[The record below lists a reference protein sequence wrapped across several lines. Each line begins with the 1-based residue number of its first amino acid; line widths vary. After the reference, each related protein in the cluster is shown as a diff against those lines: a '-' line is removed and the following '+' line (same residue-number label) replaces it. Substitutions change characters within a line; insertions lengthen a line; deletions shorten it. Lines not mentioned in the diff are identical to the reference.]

1 MTPCPN
7 CGSENTEGARF
18 CSTCGHSL
26 LTRVAVEERRHV
38 TAFFADLVAS
48 TALSN
53 RLDPEVVR
61 NVVSGFFERATA
73 EIRRH
78 GGSVEKFSGD
88 AVMALFGL
96 QQAHEDD
103 PERAVRAAFAARDA
117 LAELAPAAADRHG
130 IVLQVRI
137 GIEAGEVV
145 VGDPFGGATMATGDP
160 LNLAARLEQHAAPG
174 EIVVGPAVHAA
185 TVRAI
190 AYEPAGAWEL
200 QGKAEAVEAWRALQ
214 PMAEPGDA
222 RGIEGHEA
230 PLTGRSE
237 EIALLRDAARRT
249 RGDSK
254 AILFTIIGLPGV
266 GKSRLVRELGAELRA
281 DGWSVLRGRCLPYGE
296 GITYWP
302 IAEIVRDLA
311 EIDPQMTGAEA
322 LVKLEAAS
330 PDPETAN
337 RLALAIG
344 LESTATSGE
353 GLDRD
358 IAFAFR
364 RLVETATATAPVLL
378 VVEDIHWAETP
389 LLDLL
394 EYVATW
400 ARERPILILCLAR
413 PDLFELR
420 PGWGSGR
427 MEASRLQLEPLTRDQ
442 TAELVRALLQVEGLP
457 AALREQVLD
466 RAEGNPLFVEE
477 TIRMLIERGAVIER
491 DGRWVAAESISEIE
505 VPESIEALI
514 RARLDALPRDERSV
528 LQGASVIGRVF
539 QLSAVAT
546 LIEEPV
552 ERQLEQAVLRDI
564 VSEEVAPDPSYR
576 FKHIAI
582 RDVAYATLPKAR
594 RAELHRRVVDW
605 LTGWAGDRLA
615 EFVEIEAYHL
625 EQAALLTRELDG
637 SADPDLVRRA
647 VASLR
652 QSADKAESR
661 GDPRGL
667 VGFAER
673 ALELD
678 PPPGELRLEL
688 ETMLAEGYFQRGDV
702 SRAAQLGARVAAEAE
717 AIGRRDLRGRMLLL
731 MAHEVWIGPGHASDK
746 NRAMILLADA
756 VEDLHAAGDL
766 AHEAEVRIFQAYDGW
781 WDGDVEKA
789 ATAWGQAA
797 DVARQAGDA
806 GRETR
811 ALIMESRA
819 RWSLGQLP
827 EMEALTRRA
836 TELAPTTSRL
846 TQSKVWVTEADRLW
860 DSGADLERARSMFA
874 DAYQVAEEA
883 DDFAARYIALGD
895 LARTSYEAGDL
906 DAAASLLEE
915 VVEMVESVHHLGW
928 IPEAQRQL
936 AQVLLEMGDVDGAEV
951 HALRAIEVVAPDDT
965 FSVAS
970 SKMALGRVRDQQGRP
985 LEAAELLTEAVD
997 IGHRIGF
1004 LSQQPEFDLAL
1015 GVFQL
1020 ANGRSAEGEATL
1032 AVVRRQVTELYGPKS
1047 PSLGFVDRQEAAA
1060 RARATARPEDARN

>member
-1 MTPCPN
+1 MNCPN

-48 TALSN
+48 TALSD

-61 NVVSGFFERATA
+61 GVVSRYFERAAA
-73 EIRRH
+73 EIRGF

-88 AVMALFGL
+88 AVMAVFGL

-103 PERAVRAAFAARDA
+103 PERAVRAAFAVRDA
-117 LAELAPAAADRHG
+117 LAELAPDAEARHG
-130 IVLQVRI
+130 IQLQVRI

-160 LNLAARLEQHAAPG
+160 LNIAARLEQHAQPG
-174 EIVVGPAVHAA
+174 EIVVGPAVHAV
-185 TVRAI
+185 TSRAI
-190 AYEPAGAWEL
+190 AYEPAGAWEVH
-200 QGKAEAVEAWRALQ
+200 GKAEAVEAWRALR

-222 RGIEGHEA
+222 RGIEGHQA
-230 PLTGRSE
+230 PLTGRDE
-237 EIALLRDAARRT
+237 ELAVLRDAARRT
-249 RGDSK
+249 RGDNK

-266 GKSRLVRELGAELRA
+266 GKSRLVRELSAELQA

-311 EIDPQMTGAEA
+311 SIDPQMTGAEA
-322 LVKLEAAS
+322 LARLEAAS

-364 RLVETATATAPVLL
+364 RLVETATATAPVLI

-442 TAELVRALLQVEGLP
+442 TADLVRALLQVEGLP
-457 AALREQVLD
+457 DALREQVLD

-477 TIRMLIERGAVIER
+477 TIRMLIERGAVIEQ
-491 DGRWVAAESISEIE
+491 DGRWVAAASIGEIE

-514 RARLDALPRDERSV
+514 RARLDALPREERTV

-546 LIEEPV
+546 LVEEPV
-552 ERQLEQAVLRDI
+552 EHQLEQAVLRDI
-564 VSEEVAPDPSYR
+564 VSEEAAPDPSYR
-576 FKHIAI
+576 FKHIVI

-594 RAELHRRVVDW
+594 RADLHQRVVDW

-625 EQAALLTRELDG
+625 EQAALLTRELEG
-637 SADPDLVRRA
+637 SADPNLVRRA
-647 VASLR
+647 VEALR
-652 QSADKAESR
+652 QSADKAESH

-673 ALELD
+673 ALALD
-678 PPPGELRLEL
+678 PPAGEPRLEL
-688 ETMLAEGYFQRGDV
+688 EMLLAEGYWQRGDAG
-702 SRAAQLGARVAAEAE
+702 RAATLGASVAAEAE
-717 AIGRRDLRGRMLLL
+717 ALGRRDLRGRALMLV
-731 MAHEVWIGPGHASDK
+731 AQDVWIGRGEGSDK
-746 NRAMILLADA
+746 GRAMAMLAEA
-756 VEDLHAAGDL
+756 VEDLHTAGDL

-781 WDGDVEKA
+781 WDGDVERA
-789 ATAWGQAA
+789 AAAWGEAA
-797 DVARQAGDA
+797 AVAREAGDA

-811 ALIMESRA
+811 ALIMQGRA
-819 RWSLGQLP
+819 HAALGELS
-827 EMEALTRRA
+827 EVEALTRRA
-836 TELAPTTSRL
+836 SELAPTTSRL
-846 TQSKVWVTEADRLW
+846 TQSKVWVIEADRLW
-860 DSGADLERARSMFA
+860 DTGADLERAQSLAA

-883 DDFAARYIALGD
+883 DDFAARYTALTH
-895 LARTSYEAGDL
+895 LALTRYQAGNL
-906 DAAASLLEE
+906 ETAAALYERC
-915 VVEMVESVHHLGW
+915 VEMVEAAGHPGW

-936 AQVLLEMGDVDGAEV
+936 AQVLVDTGDIAGAEV
-951 HALRAIEVVAPDDT
+951 HALRAVEVVLPGDVY
-965 FSVAS
+965 SVAS
-970 SKMALGRVRDQQGRP
+970 SKMALGTVRDHQGRTA
-985 LEAAELLTEAVD
+985 EAARLLGEAVE
-997 IGHRIGF
+997 IAHRMTF
-1004 LSQQPEFDLAL
+1004 RSQQHEFDLAL
-1015 GVFQL
+1015 GAFQL
-1020 ANGRSAEGEATL
+1020 ANGQAGAGEATL
-1032 AVVRRQVTELYGPKS
+1032 AGVRQQVTELFGPKS
-1047 PSLGFVDRQEAAA
+1047 PLLGFVDRQEAAA
-1060 RARATARPEDARN
+1060 RTRAAGATA

>member
-1 MTPCPN
+1 M
-7 CGSENTEGARF
+7 
-18 CSTCGHSL
+18 
-26 LTRVAVEERRHV
+26 TRVAVEERRHV

-48 TALSN
+48 TALSD

-73 EIRRH
+73 EIRRN

-103 PERAVRAAFAARDA
+103 PERAVRAAFAVRDA
-117 LAELAPAAADRHG
+117 LAELAPEAATRHG
-130 IVLQVRI
+130 ITLQVRI

-160 LNLAARLEQHAAPG
+160 LNLAARLEQRAAPG

-185 TVRAI
+185 TARAV

-200 QGKAEAVEAWRALQ
+200 HGKAEAVEAWRALRTT
-214 PMAEPGDA
+214 AEPGDA
-222 RGIEGHEA
+222 RGIEGHQA
-230 PLTGRSE
+230 PLTGRDE
-237 EIALLRDAARRT
+237 ELALLRDAARRT
-249 RGDSK
+249 RTDNK

-266 GKSRLVRELGAELRA
+266 GKSRLVRELSAELRA

-311 EIDPQMTGAEA
+311 GIGPQMSGAEA
-322 LVKLEAAS
+322 LAKLEAAC

-337 RLALAIG
+337 RLALAMG

-364 RLVETATATAPVLL
+364 RLLETATANAPVLL

-420 PGWGSGR
+420 PGWGAGR

-457 AALREQVLD
+457 PSLREQVLD

-477 TIRMLIERGAVIER
+477 TIRMLIERGAVVER
-491 DGRWVAAESISEIE
+491 DGRWVAAESISDIE

-546 LIEEPV
+546 LVDEPV

-564 VSEEVAPDPSYR
+564 VSEEIAPDPSYR

-605 LTGWAGDRLA
+605 LTEWAGDRLP

-625 EQAALLTRELDG
+625 EQAALLTRELEG
-637 SADPDLVRRA
+637 RADPELVHA
-647 VASLR
+647 GVAALR
-652 QSADKAESR
+652 LSAEKAESR
-661 GDPRGL
+661 SDARG
-667 VGFAER
+667 VVAFVER
-673 ALELD
+673 ALALE
-678 PPPGELRLEL
+678 PGEIEERLEL
-688 ETMLAEGYFQRGDV
+688 ETLLAEAHGHRGDTA
-702 SRAAQLGARVAAEAE
+702 RAAELGERVIEGALGL
-717 AIGRRDLRGRMLLL
+717 GRRDLLGRARLVVANSVWLGRGDAPNKSRGVALLREAISDL
-731 MAHEVWIGPGHASDK
+731 RAVGDRTHE
-746 NRAMILLADA
+746 ADA
-756 VEDLHAAGDL
+756 VFWLG
-766 AHEAEVRIFQAYDGW
+766 YDGW
-781 WDGDVEKA
+781 WDGDPA
-789 ATAWGQAA
+789 AAAPAWEEALA
-797 DVARQAGDA
+797 LAHDAGDA
-806 GRETR
+806 GREIR
-811 ALIMESRA
+811 AALRLVLVADILGDRDRA
-819 RWSLGQLP
+819 HRYL
-827 EMEALTRRA
+827 EHA
-836 TELAPTTSRL
+836 TELAPATSRVSQADVWRVQAGRLYFDDGDRAAGERLYGDAL
-846 TQSKVWVTEADRLW
+846 TI
-860 DSGADLERARSMFA
+860 
-874 DAYQVAEEA
+874 AEEA
-883 DDFAARYIALGD
+883 DDFDGRYVSMNGLRDIAWV
-895 LARTSYEAGDL
+895 AGDL
-906 DAAASLLEE
+906 PTAIGWAEKSVVLVEE
-915 VVEMVESVHHLGW
+915 AQHGGW
-928 IPEAQRQL
+928 LPEAHRYL
-936 AQVLLEMGDVDGAEV
+936 AQILAEVGDLPLAEV
-951 HALRAIEVVAPDDT
+951 HALRGIETVADDDV

-970 SKMALGRVRDQQGRP
+970 TKMALGVVRDAQGR
-985 LEAAELLTEAVD
+985 AAEAGDLLVEAVR
-997 IGHRIGF
+997 IARGLTFHR
-1004 LSQQPEFDLAL
+1004 QMVEFEVPL

-1020 ANGRSAEGEATL
+1020 ANGMTGEGEQTLTEARAT
-1032 AVVRRQVTELYGPKS
+1032 AVRFSGAATPIVDWIDRR
-1047 PSLGFVDRQEAAA
+1047 EAAA
-1060 RARATARPEDARN
+1060 RARAATR

>member
-1 MTPCPN
+1 MI
-7 CGSENTEGARF
+7 
-18 CSTCGHSL
+18 
-26 LTRVAVEERRHV
+26 TRVAVEERRHV
-38 TAFFADLVAS
+38 TALFADLVAS
-48 TALSN
+48 TSLSD

-61 NVVSGFFERATA
+61 GVVSRYFERAAA
-73 EIRRH
+73 EIRGF

-88 AVMALFGL
+88 AVMAVFGL

-103 PERAVRAAFAARDA
+103 PERAVRAAFAVRDA
-117 LAELAPAAADRHG
+117 LAELAPDAAARHG
-130 IVLQVRI
+130 IELQVRI

-160 LNLAARLEQHAAPG
+160 LNLAARLEQHAQPG
-174 EIVVGPAVHAA
+174 EIIVGPAVHAA
-185 TVRAI
+185 TSRAI
-190 AYEPAGAWEL
+190 AYEPAGAWEVH
-200 QGKAEAVEAWRALQ
+200 GKAEAVEAWRALQ
-214 PMAEPGDA
+214 ATAEPGDA

-266 GKSRLVRELGAELRA
+266 GKSRLVRELSAELRT
-281 DGWSVLRGRCLPYGE
+281 DGWSIMRGRCLPYGE

-302 IAEIVRDLA
+302 IAEIVRDMA
-311 EIDPQMTGAEA
+311 GIGPQMSGAKA
-322 LVKLEAAS
+322 LATLEAAS

-337 RLALAIG
+337 RLALAMG
-344 LESTATSGE
+344 LESTSTSGE

-420 PGWGSGR
+420 PGWGAGR
-427 MEASRLQLEPLTRDQ
+427 MEATRLQLEPLTREQ
-442 TAELVRALLQVEGLP
+442 TADLVRALLQVEGLP
-457 AALREQVLD
+457 DALREQVLD

-477 TIRMLIERGAVIER
+477 TIRMLIERGAVIEQ
-491 DGRWVAAESISEIE
+491 DGRWMAAESISDIE

-514 RARLDALPRDERSV
+514 RARLDALPRDERTV

-546 LIEEPV
+546 LVEEPV

-564 VSEEVAPDPSYR
+564 VSEEAAPDPSYR

-605 LTGWAGDRLA
+605 LTGWAGDRLP

-625 EQAALLTRELDG
+625 EQAALLTRELEG
-637 SADPDLVRRA
+637 SADPNLVQRA
-647 VASLR
+647 VAALR
-652 QSADKAESR
+652 QSADKAESH
-661 GDPRGL
+661 GDPPGL

-673 ALELD
+673 ALALD

-688 ETMLAEGYFQRGDV
+688 ETLLAEGYSQRGDV
-702 SRAAQLGARVAAEAE
+702 ARAAQLGTRVAAEAE
-717 AIGRRDLRGRMLLL
+717 ALGRRDLRGRVLLL
-731 MAHEVWIGPGHASDK
+731 MAEEVWIGQGEASDK
-746 NRAMILLADA
+746 SRAMTMLAEA
-756 VEDLHAAGDL
+756 VEDLHASEDL
-766 AHEAEVRIFQAYDGW
+766 AHEAEVRIFLAYDGW

-789 ATAWGQAA
+789 AVAFAQAA

-806 GRETR
+806 GREAR
-811 ALIMESRA
+811 ALIMECRA
-819 RWSLGQLP
+819 LTALGQLP
-827 EMEALTRRA
+827 KVEALARRA

-846 TQSKVWVTEADRLW
+846 TQSKIWQIEADRLW
-860 DSGADLERARSMFA
+860 DSGADLERARSLFA

-883 DDFAARYIALGD
+883 DDFAAKYVALTH
-895 LARTSYEAGDL
+895 LAKTSYEAGDL
-906 DAAASLLEE
+906 ETTAARFETL
-915 VVEMVESVHHLGW
+915 VELIESVQHVGW
-928 IPEAQRQL
+928 IPEAQRML
-936 AQVLLEMGDVDGAEV
+936 AQVLVEMGDIAGAEV
-951 HALRAIEVVAPDDT
+951 HALRAVEVVAPDDMY
-965 FSVAS
+965 SVAT
-970 SKMALGRVRDQQGRP
+970 SKMALGIVRDHQGRTA
-985 LEAAELLTEAVD
+985 EAAELLHEAVE
-997 IGHRIGF
+997 IAHRITF
-1004 LSQQPEFDLAL
+1004 RSLEPEFGLAL
-1015 GVFQL
+1015 GAFQL
-1020 ANGRSAEGEATL
+1020 ANSQTAEGEATL
-1032 AVVRRQVTELYGPKS
+1032 AAVRRQLTDLFGSKAPY
-1047 PSLGFVDRQEAAA
+1047 LGVVDRQEAAA
-1060 RARATARPEDARN
+1060 RARATQARNSATAT